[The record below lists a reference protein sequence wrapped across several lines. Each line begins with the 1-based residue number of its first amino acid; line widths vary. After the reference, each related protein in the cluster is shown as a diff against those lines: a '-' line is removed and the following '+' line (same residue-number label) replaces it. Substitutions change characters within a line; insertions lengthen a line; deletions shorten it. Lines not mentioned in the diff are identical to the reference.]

1 MKVGDTVRYTHDV
14 FPKNTLGIVLEIK
27 KKKVRVQW
35 ANHPKGPAASLVEE
49 CKESLETIK

>member
-49 CKESLETIK
+49 NKESLEATK